1 MHSDPTKP
9 ARPPRRLARIRRL
22 FGAPAASALV
32 IAFCMLAPPQ
42 PAIGQSAPAPAQGA
56 PPIDR
61 TWSPPDVGALPNDAY
76 GQAVRRGRDLFTATY
91 AHIGPDVADPAMRYA
106 GNSLACA
113 NCHLHAGAKKFGLPV
128 YGLIADFPAYSARR
142 GAEISLEDRL
152 NSCMTRSMNGRALPA
167 DSAEMQAFVAY
178 IKFLSTGLPAGAKL
192 TGYGSGSMPELD
204 RAADP
209 ERGKAVY
216 GKACLFCHAG
226 DGAGIPRSG
235 AVTDLGFLIPPL
247 WGPGTFNDGAGM
259 NRLITAANFVH
270 FNMPHGTDYLDPQL
284 SVEEA
289 WDVAAYMVAQP
300 RPKKAGLEKD
310 FPNLLLKP
318 VDAPYGP
325 YADGFSEAQHKYGPY
340 ATIRAAIDKLKAEK
354 AGEGKKP

>member
-1 MHSDPTKP
+1 MHSDSTKP
-9 ARPPRRLARIRRL
+9 ARPSRRLPAIRHS
-22 FGAPAASALV
+22 GAQAALALV
-32 IAFCMLAPPQ
+32 IAVCMLAPPQ
-42 PAIGQSAPAPAQGA
+42 PALGQVAPAPAPGA
-56 PPIDR
+56 PTIDR

-113 NCHLHAGAKKFGLPV
+113 NCHLHAGTKKFGLPI
-128 YGLIADFPAYSARR
+128 YGLIADFPAYSARS

-178 IKFLSTGLPAGAKL
+178 IKFLSTGLPAGEKL
-192 TGYGSGSMPELD
+192 TGYGAGDMPELD

-216 GKACLFCHAG
+216 AKACLFCHSG

-235 AVTDLGFLIPPL
+235 AVTDLGFLVPPL
-247 WGPGTFNDGAGM
+247 WGTRSFNDGAGM

-300 RPKKAGLEKD
+300 RPKKAGLDKD
-310 FPNLLLKP
+310 FPNLVLKP
-318 VDAPYGP
+318 IDAPYGP
-325 YADGFSEAQHKYGPY
+325 YADAFSEQQHKYGPY
-340 ATIRAAIDKLKAEK
+340 APIRAAIEKLKAEK
-354 AGEGKKP
+354 VGEGKKP